1 MINSK
6 EKLNKKNKVGAA
18 FTDDGFAM
26 GSLDGFFTCSR
37 EQKYPKR
44 CISDVLI
51 VQTMM
56 STTFGLAL
64 PDIKHYLT

>member
-26 GSLDGFFTCSR
+26 GLLR
-37 EQKYPKR
+37 HQ
-44 CISDVLI
+44 
-51 VQTMM
+51 
-56 STTFGLAL
+56 L
-64 PDIKHYLT
+64 PDY